1 MLSFGFVGVLF
12 SVIGL
17 HNDSCFGECYLRS
30 PKAETLIVVWSILVY
45 CSMTVLSPTDDW
57 LIMVSFYWMYDCL
70 NESFPPCKNE
80 PFIDSFI
87 CMNEPLF
94 DGLGFIL

>member
-80 PFIDSFI
+80 PFIDSLI